1 RFLMAEKEAHMLLKY
16 LELSQYLRL
25 RILILLAHSVENWYD
40 GKYHRDAAEDMW
52 YSMCH
57 VAAFSTHEKEDI
69 LGDRS
74 GNWYNPEGLIEYE
87 SVPDEDEDEDEMSH
101 ELEDDDSFEEHV
113 DISHQE
119 EQEADG
125 SDQEKELEDEEQT
138 LEDEE
143 QTLKDTKSQQSDD
156 SDFDD
161 FITNLL
167 FGLESESSKPF
178 TSSTINEGDSI
189 SPHFEPPTFLETTEE
204 VTADDQFGT
213 SADTNM
219 KHEPQR
225 TFDPRHFHKLFAVN
239 KPVAGVD
246 RTKSQTETIDTN
258 KSSPDT
264 LKIDGNMIE
273 EANVQPDKLT
283 KEGEAEPKNTLNKD
297 KIHDTQPTC
306 VSSQEEAA
314 IFDDIPSKK
323 RKVAD
328 RPSTKVNEI
337 QSVLSSQHKSYIE
350 PSKQDVATI
359 LDDPA
364 PNKRMKND

>member
-1 RFLMAEKEAHMLLKY
+1 MAEKEACMLLEY
-16 LELSQYLRL
+16 LGLPQYIRL
-25 RILILLAHSVENWYD
+25 RNLILFAQSVESWYD
-40 GKYHRDAAEDMW
+40 GKYYRDIAEDMW
-52 YSMCH
+52 YSMRRVRPAETAGSDNNTVMDRLRH
-57 VAAFSTHEKEDI
+57 FLDKLNEDI
-69 LGDRS
+69 LKDRHENETS
-74 GNWYNPEGLIEYE
+74 
-87 SVPDEDEDEDEMSH
+87 D
-101 ELEDDDSFEEHV
+101 ELEDGDSFQEHV
-113 DISHQE
+113 DVSGQE
-119 EQEADG
+119 EQKAVR
-125 SDQEKELEDEEQT
+125 SDQGKETEDEEQI
-138 LEDEE
+138 
-143 QTLKDTKSQQSDD
+143 LKDTKSQRSDEYELD
-156 SDFDD
+156 HST
-161 FITNLL
+161 TNLL
-167 FGLESESSKPF
+167 FDLENESGELF
-178 TSSTINEGDSI
+178 TSSAINEGDSI
-189 SPHFEPPTFLETTEE
+189 SPHFEPPTSLETTEK

-225 TFDPRHFHKLFAVN
+225 TFDPRLFYKLFAAN

-246 RTKSQTETIDTN
+246 RMKSQTETIDTN
-258 KSSPDT
+258 KSSPNT

-273 EANVQPDKLT
+273 ETNVQPDKFT
-283 KEGEAEPKNTLNKD
+283 KEEEAEPKNTLNKD

-314 IFDDIPSKK
+314 VFDDIPSKK
-323 RKVAD
+323 RKAAD